1 MTRYR
6 FLDGM
11 GVVVAE
17 DGFADHADALLWAR
31 ADDGPDDEVQR
42 VEYLWPEGDW
52 RWAGAL
58 HDSTERRAVPLA
70 ACREP
75 PAAAPGVSR

>member
-11 GVVVAE
+11 GDVVAE
-17 DGFADHADALLWAR
+17 DEFADHADALVWAR

-42 VEYLWPEGDW
+42 VEYLGAEGDW

-58 HDSTERRAVPLA
+58 HD
-70 ACREP
+70 
-75 PAAAPGVSR
+75 